1 MGADRQDLIFPLL
14 VLKVKRVSYSGSV
27 WDNKWSVWPLMSHEN
42 SKAAVRLH
50 QQLEIQTEQEN
61 EKTTE
66 QFHWLILLPRKSFFL
81 LQSFIKL
88 EKLHIGKDCQICRI
102 DVNTSG

>member
-1 MGADRQDLIFPLL
+1 MDFQQEVTGLDLSFPGCEGEESQLQYFSL
-14 VLKVKRVSYSGSV
+14 

-66 QFHWLILLPRKSFFL
+66 
-81 LQSFIKL
+81 
-88 EKLHIGKDCQICRI
+88 
-102 DVNTSG
+102 